1 MIFCDIFR
9 QMPPVTRQTADQKHL
24 LTRPTKHQHHLII
37 IEIIAPDLSP
47 EIVWKEYKPFHIYT
61 FELLHR
67 NYGKTQ

>member
-1 MIFCDIFR
+1 MVWISILY
-9 QMPPVTRQTADQKHL
+9 TAMCLHTNCYL